1 MSEVTSQDS
10 EMMKE
15 TTVDFKKLRIWFICI
30 FLVLGIVLDVLAY
43 IYLTV
48 NDHENMPCG
57 REIYTV
63 EECVNDY
70 DYGDQGFGIIDGYHI
85 ETHEQVTDA
94 NYSTIITYIIFAL
107 DVMVTAIGI
116 LIYQIVKN
124 IRLKRV
130 IRTGLFLL
138 ALLAVLYLS
147 VLLLQYIHSQIS
159 KPIQRTDKVYKVH
172 APIIYLYDPQSRVA
186 TVKLKLEG
194 SLGSTY
200 PLYPEETGWVVRTSP
215 EGILTDGDGREY
227 EYLFWEGELEMTPD
241 FTNAFCVKGE
251 DTAAFLEEALTDL
264 GLTDMEADTF
274 IMYWLPLMEE
284 HPYNVISFQVET
296 YEAAAQLH
304 VDPAPDTIVRVN
316 MAYYESDEYVETEE
330 QDLSVLNPSVDERKG
345 FTLVEWGGE
354 EVK

>member
-1 MSEVTSQDS
+1 MSEETSQDS

-15 TTVDFKKLRIWFICI
+15 TTVDFRKMRIWFICI
-30 FLVLGIVLDVLAY
+30 FLVLGIVVDVLAY

-70 DYGDQGFGIIDGYHI
+70 NEQGFLDGYHT

-94 NYSTIITYIIFAL
+94 NYSTIITLILFAL
-107 DVMVTAIGI
+107 NVMVAAIGI

-130 IRTGLFLL
+130 IRTGLFVL

-227 EYLFWEGELEMTPD
+227 EYLFWEGDLEMTPD
-241 FTNAFCVKGE
+241 FTKAFCVKGK
-251 DTAAFLEEALTDL
+251 DTAAFLEEALADL
-264 GLTDMEADTF
+264 GLTDVEADTF
-274 IMYWLPLMEE
+274 IMYWLPKMEV
-284 HPYNVISFQVET
+284 HPYNVISFQTET
-296 YEAAAQLH
+296 YEEAANLN

-354 EVK
+354 EVT